1 MCSGESQKSQ
11 EQAAGPPAEGIPEFG
26 DRLHPR
32 EHRVRPSLAL
42 ALVLALVGLAYS
54 SALGGGFVWD
64 DHLLIDEQPFTHEI
78 RPLGDY
84 FGRQFWSDPTNPET
98 RAFYRPLI
106 SLSYAL
112 EWQLWDGDAGGFHL
126 TNLLMHLGCCALVF
140 ALARRAGAPVAAAA
154 LGAALFG
161 TFPRLAESVA
171 WISGRTDVAAGLGVL
186 GALLLHRSAPGDAT
200 RRWAAGVA
208 LFLGLLCKEVAFAG
222 VLAIAALELARR
234 RQLRARKV
242 PAPASPGDPVPPWR
256 QTAGNLAPA
265 LLAALG
271 YALLRAQATAPEVPG
286 ATPLPFDPLR
296 NLVWFPLQALGHYAL
311 MLLRPLS
318 PQTQIGSLG
327 IPEAVPIAVGAGA
340 AAALL
345 ALAPWVWRRRS
356 PFGCA
361 LAALGVGALVPVLH
375 VIPLAATVVAAD
387 RYLYLPVA
395 ALAVGG
401 AAAVRSL
408 PRPAERPALALAVVV
423 VAAFAVTAHGR
434 ARSWGD
440 DLLLW
445 SDAVAHAPAGN
456 PVPHEHLGDVLAWR
470 GRPQEALAHYREAR
484 RIRAAHPFQDGAEP
498 RRLANL
504 GLVLSELGRYDE
516 ARRVLSQ
523 VVSRSPQVPAY
534 WLQLGAVQARMLD
547 FDAAESSLERALGM
561 TPEFPLAQ
569 GLLGQVRR
577 ARALWHDLPP
587 EAEKETLEIRA
598 RRATVYTLVG
608 RMSDADRLWATI
620 AEDPEVPAPLLH
632 RAAVHLATR
641 GFDRAAAERVLRRL
655 AAAGGGREV
664 ARLARAL
671 EERKLLDRPKPPAAG
686 G

>member
-11 EQAAGPPAEGIPEFG
+11 EQAADPPAERIPELG
-26 DRLHPR
+26 NRSELR
-32 EHRVRPSLAL
+32 EIRVRPRLAL
-42 ALVLALVGLAYS
+42 ALVLALVALAYS
-54 SALGGGFVWD
+54 SALEGGFVWD
-64 DHLLIDEQPFTHEI
+64 DHLLIDEQPFAHEI

-84 FGRQFWSDPTNPET
+84 FGRQFWSDPTDPEA

-112 EWQLWDGDAGGFHL
+112 EWQLWDGAAGGFHL

-222 VLAIAALELARR
+222 VLAIGVFELARR
-234 RQLRARKV
+234 RRLGARA
-242 PAPASPGDPVPPWR
+242 ATESGSSSDSVPPWR
-256 QTAGNLAPA
+256 QTAANLAPA
-265 LLAALG
+265 ILAAAG
-271 YALLRAQATAPEVPG
+271 YALLRSQAAAPEAPG
-286 ATPLPFDPLR
+286 ASPIPFDLLR
-296 NLVWFPLQALGHYAL
+296 NLLWFPLQALGHYAL

-327 IPEAVPIAVGAGA
+327 IPEALPIAVGAGA
-340 AAALL
+340 AMALL
-345 ALAPWVWRRRS
+345 AFAAWVWQRGS
-356 PFGCA
+356 SVGCA
-361 LAALGVGALVPVLH
+361 LIALGTGALLPVLH
-375 VIPLAATVVAAD
+375 VIPFASKVVAAD
-387 RYLYLPVA
+387 RFLYLPVA

-401 AAAVRSL
+401 AAAAGSL
-408 PRPAERPALALAVVV
+408 PRAAQRPALAFAVVA
-423 VAAFAVTAHGR
+423 VAAFALTAHGR
-434 ARSWGD
+434 ARLWGD

-445 SDAVAHAPAGN
+445 RDAVAHAPAGN
-456 PVPHEHLGDVLAWR
+456 AVAHEHLGDVLAWR
-470 GRPQEALAHYREAR
+470 GRPEEALARYREAR
-484 RIRAAHPFQDGAEP
+484 RIREAHPFQDASEP

-504 GLVLSELGRYDE
+504 GLVLSELGRYEE

-523 VVSRSPQVPAY
+523 VVASRPEVPAY
-534 WLQLGAVQARMLD
+534 WLRLGAVQARMVD
-547 FDAAESSLERALGM
+547 FDAAESSLERALAM

-569 GLLGQVRR
+569 SLLGQVRR
-577 ARALWHDLPP
+577 ARTLWHELPA
-587 EAEKETLEIRA
+587 EAEADPLETRA

-608 RMSDADRLWATI
+608 RMADADRLWATI

-641 GFDRAAAERVLRRL
+641 GFDRAAAERALRRL